1 MNDLNIEKIEFNKT
15 SSLSSSKFKA
25 YNSTY
30 RIRVPKPIQSK
41 CKSNEISP
49 KNLKHSR
56 RASLLN
62 IPLVSSQNQSP
73 SSKIKILKVSSKSSK
88 SLRPSPPPIPQSSHR
103 RLISELIYSSKPTFK
118 ISYPQSHPYERQ
130 NSTRTSIGTKSS
142 KIIQACKFA
151 KSNELCKVSK
161 PSKHSRLFKSSQLPK
176 PPKPESKPLK
186 KRQSSNK
193 DDKISKS
200 ILINYIQEYFE
211 SYQTCP
217 PTTVDFY
224 KTLTIIGKGAY
235 SKVVLCKHRLTGIK
249 VAIKA
254 IPKESLKT
262 EYAQSKV
269 AREISILRKIKSQ
282 FVAKIL
288 EVFDSEKN
296 VLIVLE
302 YAGID
307 LLNFVKS
314 KGKLSEL
321 EAKNIFIQIVK
332 GAIDIH
338 KAGVLH
344 RDFKLENILI
354 DPLSHTIK
362 ICDFGVSREIDSQ
375 EIIFDQCGTP
385 AYIAPE
391 VIKGEGYSGFSVD
404 VWSLGVVLYAMVCGK
419 IPFAASTLEDLHSLI
434 LSGCYSVPL
443 EIPLNLTSL
452 IHEMMKVDT
461 IERISMEN
469 ILKHDWV
476 CGEGTKKIVKF
487 KQIGER
493 NGNEEECLQSI
504 LKFMKSLGFPESFI
518 VDSLRNN
525 EINHATATY
534 TILTLNN

>member
-1 MNDLNIEKIEFNKT
+1 MNDLNIEKIEFSKT

-118 ISYPQSHPYERQ
+118 ISNPQSHPYERQ

-142 KIIQACKFA
+142 KIIQACKVA

-443 EIPLNLTSL
+443 EISLNLTSL

-504 LKFMKSLGFPESFI
+504 LKFMKSLGFSESFI